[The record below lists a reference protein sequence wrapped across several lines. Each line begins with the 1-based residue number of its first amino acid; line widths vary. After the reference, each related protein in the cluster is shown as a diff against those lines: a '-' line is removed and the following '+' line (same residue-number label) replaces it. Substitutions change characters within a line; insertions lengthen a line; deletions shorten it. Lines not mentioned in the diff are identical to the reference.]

1 VLPGIPEDL
10 TALVGNLLDL
20 PETTP
25 FLSPPIEEDVTSLDE
40 DGDNK
45 TGTPQ
50 LRVMFL
56 VVCMTKL
63 VIFVFS
69 VSSGVVGGWRV
80 IEFDG

>member
-1 VLPGIPEDL
+1 LPK
-10 TALVGNLLDL
+10 
-20 PETTP
+20 TTP
-25 FLSPPIEEDVTSLDE
+25 FLSPPIEEDEEDVTSLDE